1 MILLAHLAS
10 RYGWGGR
17 EKVDPGS
24 LSFRVPFWPWGQY
37 LAIAVI
43 LITFGTMFWLA
54 EYRSALLAGVIFT
67 VGMSV
72 LYPLTRRRAR
82 ALDQEST
89 GHQGEPE
96 SPVTP

>member
-1 MILLAHLAS
+1 
-10 RYGWGGR
+10 
-17 EKVDPGS
+17 
-24 LSFRVPFWPWGQY
+24 
-37 LAIAVI
+37 
-43 LITFGTMFWLA
+43 MFWLA